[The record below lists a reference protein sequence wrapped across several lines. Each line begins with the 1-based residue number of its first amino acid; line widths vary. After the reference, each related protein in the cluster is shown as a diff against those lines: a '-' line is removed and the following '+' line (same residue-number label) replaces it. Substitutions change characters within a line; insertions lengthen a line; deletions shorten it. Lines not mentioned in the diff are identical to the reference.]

1 MLDGYD
7 LPINLAFK
15 LKYFISLYLQ
25 SVEEELNRKKEKF
38 IQMQIKRKEEQ
49 DKKRQYKELE
59 MSRRKEQERQVY
71 FI

>member
-1 MLDGYD
+1 M
-7 LPINLAFK
+7 
-15 LKYFISLYLQ
+15 
-25 SVEEELNRKKEKF
+25 EEELNRKKEKF

-71 FI
+71 FIKPW

>member
-15 LKYFISLYLQ
+15 LKNFIPLYLQ

>member
-1 MLDGYD
+1 
-7 LPINLAFK
+7 
-15 LKYFISLYLQ
+15 
-25 SVEEELNRKKEKF
+25 
-38 IQMQIKRKEEQ
+38 MQIKRKEEQ